1 MSSAGIVHLH
11 QPVRRE
17 DQRIQRQAFLD
28 AMSQVGFSVTVIA
41 TDGVLGRDGMTVS
54 SMTSVSAD
62 GDKPTLLICLNEKS
76 RVTPRILGNG
86 RFSVNLLASGEDALA
101 DVFAGRCGGVAEAWF
116 DDERWT
122 RGAGL
127 GLPVLAPSL
136 ASFECSVQQSH
147 FIGTHHVIIGAV
159 HAVHASLVGAPL
171 LHAQRR
177 YQTLAL

>member
-1 MSSAGIVHLH
+1 MAIAQVVHLPQAMRQEEH
-11 QPVRRE
+11 
-17 DQRIQRQAFLD
+17 RIHRQVFLD

-41 TDGVLGRDGMTVS
+41 TDGVMGRDGMTVS

-76 RVTPRILGNG
+76 RVTPKLLANG
-86 RFSVNLLASGEDALA
+86 QFSVNLLAGGEEALA
-101 DVFAGRCGGVAEAWF
+101 DVFAGRCGGVAENWF
-116 DDERWT
+116 DESRWT

-147 FIGTHHVIIGAV
+147 FIGTHHVIVGAV
-159 HAVHASLVGAPL
+159 EAVHASLVGTPL

-177 YQTLAL
+177 YQTLAQ